1 MKWKAVTLAI
11 LLMLPISANAE
22 PDQDCRIRLEFA
34 SDEVGA
40 VVNYVLT
47 LQIKNTAGRNVR
59 SVSVNYFDSGLDQ
72 LGNAEMICLG
82 TTGEGITPGSHGECW
97 TSLQRVDSNL
107 MKSFGTEMWTAV
119 VNSQLTQLDS
129 IRKCEV
135 LGFGY

>member
-1 MKWKAVTLAI
+1 MRWKAAAVAIALAF
-11 LLMLPISANAE
+11 PVSANAE
-22 PDQDCRIRLEFA
+22 PDQDCRIRLEFS
-34 SDEVGA
+34 SDDVGA

-59 SVSVNYFDSGLDQ
+59 SISVNYFDSELDQ
-72 LGNAEMICLG
+72 LGNAEMVCLG

-97 TSLQRVDSNL
+97 TALQWVDSNL

-119 VNSQLTQLDS
+119 VNSQLAQLES

>member
-1 MKWKAVTLAI
+1 MMWKATTFA
-11 LLMLPISANAE
+11 LMLTFPILAHAE
-22 PDQDCRIRLEFA
+22 PDQDCRIRLEFS

-59 SVSVNYFDSGLDQ
+59 SVSVNYFDSGLNQ

-82 TTGEGITPGSHGECW
+82 TAGDGITSGSHGECW
-97 TSLQRVDSNL
+97 TALQRVDSNL
-107 MKSFGTEMWTAV
+107 LKSFGTETWTAV

>member
-1 MKWKAVTLAI
+1 MKWKAITLAM
-11 LLMLPISANAE
+11 LLLLPISANAE
-22 PDQDCRIRLEFA
+22 PDQDCRIRLEFS
-34 SDEVGA
+34 SDNVGA

-59 SVSVNYFDSGLDQ
+59 SISVNYYDSELDQ
-72 LGNAEMICLG
+72 LGNAEMVCLG
-82 TTGEGITPGSHGECW
+82 ATGEGITPGSHGECW
-97 TSLQRVDSNL
+97 TALQRVDSNL

-129 IRKCEV
+129 IRKCEI

>member
-1 MKWKAVTLAI
+1 MKRKAITLAM

-22 PDQDCRIRLEFA
+22 PDQDCRIRLEFS

-47 LQIKNTAGRNVR
+47 LQIKNIAGRNVR
-59 SVSVNYFDSGLDQ
+59 SVSVNYFDSGLNQ
-72 LGNAEMICLG
+72 LGNTEMICLG
-82 TTGEGITPGSHGECW
+82 TAGDGITSGSHGECW
-97 TSLQRVDSNL
+97 TALQRVDSKL
-107 MKSFGTEMWTAV
+107 LKSFGTETWTAV
-119 VNSQLTQLDS
+119 VNSQLAQLES